1 MSTRRDR
8 LYCRRRGVHDLT
20 LMLSVLLRG
29 GGAPGGAEMGKG
41 GAGVAGGAAL
51 FVLGTSMEAL
61 LVSLAVVAVP
71 FGSWWL
77 FSCGSGS
84 VAERL
89 ASASLSAE
97 GASGGAGGAALG
109 GPVALTPPLLTVSD
123 LKNSSRLLCNWKLG
137 ET

>member
-1 MSTRRDR
+1 
-8 LYCRRRGVHDLT
+8 
-20 LMLSVLLRG
+20 MLSVLLRG

-41 GAGVAGGAAL
+41 GAVVVGGAAL

-61 LVSLAVVAVP
+61 LVSLAVAVP

-97 GASGGAGGAALG
+97 GASGGAGGAELG